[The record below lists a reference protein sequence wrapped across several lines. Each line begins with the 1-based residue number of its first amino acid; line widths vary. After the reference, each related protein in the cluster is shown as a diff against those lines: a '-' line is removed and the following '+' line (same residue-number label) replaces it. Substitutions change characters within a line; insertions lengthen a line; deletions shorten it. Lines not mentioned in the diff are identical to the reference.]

1 MDLPTVSLDV
11 FLANPTSPEGM
22 EEARKA
28 AESLIAS
35 GALIVR
41 DSRAAKEANDRF
53 LDLMEDYFALP
64 DEQLKQDERPEVG
77 YQVVCQCNL
86 DKADRRA

>member
-1 MDLPTVSLDV
+1 MDLPTVSLDA
-11 FLANPTSPEGM
+11 FLADPNSPEGV

-64 DEQLKQDERPEVG
+64 EEQLRQDERPEVG
-77 YQVVCQCNL
+77 YQVVSLICKC
-86 DKADRRA
+86 RG